1 MTLLKEVK
9 LLKGIE
15 DDLQDDLLDLII
27 KESEQRVLSYI
38 NSNRSKPMDKIPDEI
53 LYIVRDVSIKRFNKL
68 NSEGAIKDSEE
79 GRSFDWE
86 DTYLAEYEP
95 ILDRYTD
102 EVVDGQRRGSIRA
115 F

>member
-1 MTLLKEVK
+1 MTLLDEVK
-9 LLKGIE
+9 LLKGID
-15 DDLQDDLLDLII
+15 DDLQDDLLELII
-27 KESEQRVLSYI
+27 DESEQRILSYI
-38 NSNRSKPMDKIPDEI
+38 NSIRSQPMDKVPDEI
-53 LYIVRDVSIKRFNKL
+53 SYIVRDVSIKRFNKL
-68 NSEGAIKDSEE
+68 NSEGTIKDSEE

-102 EVVDGQRRGSIRA
+102 EVVDGRRRGSIRA